1 MAYSMTGFGR
11 SETRGNGYSFS
22 IEMKSVNHRF
32 LEISVKLPRYLNIF
46 EERTRKVIQE
56 KVSRGRIEVYINV
69 KEMEEKKRLVK
80 VDKEL
85 TLSYDNSLKELAQ
98 LFNSAYITDIYRL
111 VTLPEV
117 ITVEEEEIDVEV
129 LWPFL
134 EAAVRAALDQLRKMR
149 AVEGE
154 TLLKDLYHRG
164 EYLLELT
171 ARIEQRSPEVIT
183 EYQARLQEK
192 LALLLADA
200 AIDETRLA
208 MEVALLADRASIE
221 EEIVRMK
228 SHIEQ
233 FQTTLRSSE
242 AMGRKLDF
250 LLQEMNR
257 EINTIGSKANDLQI
271 SHLVVEGK
279 SELEKIREQVQ
290 NIE

>member
-80 VDKEL
+80 VDKDL

-98 LFNSAYITDIYRL
+98 LFNTAYITDIYRL
-111 VTLPEV
+111 VSLPEI

-134 EAAVRAALDQLRKMR
+134 EAAVRTALDQLLKMR

-154 TLLKDLYHRG
+154 SLLKDLLNRAG
-164 EYLLELT
+164 YLLELT
-171 ARIEQRSPEVIT
+171 SKIEQRSPEVIT
-183 EYQARLQEK
+183 DYQARLQEK
-192 LALLLADA
+192 LALLLADT

-208 MEVALLADRASIE
+208 MEVALLADRASID

-233 FQTTLRSSE
+233 FKTTLRSSE
-242 AMGRKLDF
+242 SIGRKLDF